1 MEKVNTRI
9 SCKANHIDET
19 HLEFKAKKNQKK
31 SRNTEPTKKIINYT
45 VENAKLKNDIK
56 ELKEQNKKNNRY
68 LRTKISMQLP
78 MKHLSCNKI
87 VNNKMVVRL
96 KTLSKFAPSLKT
108 SSQQLLKK
116 DIEKIINHPRNCL
129 KSSDNLSTFYCTK
142 GALSNTKTTTEIPPS
157 PCNLKRNT
165 IKLSKKINRALL
177 SSQEDNL
184 NTLYSESRN
193 MNYALNSD
201 DYVSD
206 LKKYFYQYPKKRN
219 QTDLSNMFTIR
230 KKEPFTIYIKSHL
243 FLFENI
249 RRANV
254 LQVRRCVFEY

>member
-1 MEKVNTRI
+1 
-9 SCKANHIDET
+9 
-19 HLEFKAKKNQKK
+19 
-31 SRNTEPTKKIINYT
+31 
-45 VENAKLKNDIK
+45 
-56 ELKEQNKKNNRY
+56 
-68 LRTKISMQLP
+68 MQLP

-116 DIEKIINHPRNCL
+116 DIEKIINHSRNCL

-142 GALSNTKTTTEIPPS
+142 GTLSNTKTTTEIPPS

>member
-1 MEKVNTRI
+1 MII
-9 SCKANHIDET
+9 SVRFTALKALCQT
-19 HLEFKAKKNQKK
+19 Q
-31 SRNTEPTKKIINYT
+31 
-45 VENAKLKNDIK
+45 
-56 ELKEQNKKNNRY
+56 
-68 LRTKISMQLP
+68 
-78 MKHLSCNKI
+78 
-87 VNNKMVVRL
+87 
-96 KTLSKFAPSLKT
+96 
-108 SSQQLLKK
+108 
-116 DIEKIINHPRNCL
+116 
-129 KSSDNLSTFYCTK
+129 
-142 GALSNTKTTTEIPPS
+142 TEIPPS

-230 KKEPFTIYIKSHL
+230 KKEPLLYI
-243 FLFENI
+243 
-249 RRANV
+249 
-254 LQVRRCVFEY
+254 